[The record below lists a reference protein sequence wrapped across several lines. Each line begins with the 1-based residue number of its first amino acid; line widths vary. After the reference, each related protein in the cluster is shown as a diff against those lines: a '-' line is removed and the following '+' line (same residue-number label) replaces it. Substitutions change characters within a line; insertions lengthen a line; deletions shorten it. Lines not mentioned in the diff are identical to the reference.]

1 MSCRDFRFFIK
12 HLLSFECMTGFHVF
26 ANTLKNYVFCCELAI
41 THLTKELK
49 TFVAFAESVPTS
61 AALTRSRSLTRMMH
75 QKDGDVM

>member
-1 MSCRDFRFFIK
+1 
-12 HLLSFECMTGFHVF
+12 MTGFHVF